1 MQSPSRRRTPS
12 SFLGRT
18 QPIIIQGL
26 CLLKPSQLAFPLYK
40 RVLFFFCGDLHM
52 AHHGQIKS
60 IYGTIIPFHEILPAI
75 LSQVIRQG
83 AKNQT
88 IGHKSELRKL
98 NLTISCPEIRA
109 LLERLLHKQGMG
121 VNSLKNF
128 KFPKTKIYN
137 VKNTLSTLIP
147 HQICMSN
154 NLILRI
160 TTPVIQQ

>member
-1 MQSPSRRRTPS
+1 MERSFPSMKFS
-12 SFLGRT
+12 
-18 QPIIIQGL
+18 
-26 CLLKPSQLAFPLYK
+26 
-40 RVLFFFCGDLHM
+40 
-52 AHHGQIKS
+52 
-60 IYGTIIPFHEILPAI
+60 LPYYT
-75 LSQVIRQG
+75 QVIRQG

-147 HQICMSN
+147 HQICISN